1 MATVSFT
8 DLKNAAER
16 QDWEF
21 VGDNIDSRHLTP
33 DRVQWARENDVRG
46 QSLRTRTLAK
56 MVLKAYDEVQR
67 RVEAQQSKGG

>member
-8 DLKNAAER
+8 DLKDAAER

-33 DRVQWARENDVRG
+33 DRIKWAIENDVRG
-46 QSLRTRTLAK
+46 QSSRIRLLAK
-56 MVLKAYDEVQR
+56 MVLSAYEKLQK
-67 RVEAQQSKGG
+67 RVTQQTKGG